1 MSWWD
6 RLLGRVPQPP
16 PEPETPVEIE
26 RRETRHALAT
36 LRRYGVQ
43 VVPVSE
49 RRDSL
54 VSTTFGMG
62 EATEDKRQT
71 ITPAARGY
79 FGLDALDSLYQQ
91 GGLFRRIAAGPAVD
105 AISPGWRTDDG
116 VDQDATS
123 AFDRRHRLRQKL
135 LDVTRYARA
144 YGRAH
149 LLLITDDGQPLDQPL
164 PPGRHRIKA
173 MQVLMRR
180 ECIPFRWSSDLDSE
194 GFGDVDLWQVVPIR
208 VGVLVPACAVHAS
221 RVLTMRGLDPVL
233 TPVPGFDLGRGLS
246 VPDAYWD
253 VVRDYLAA
261 TDAVAYSALEMS
273 VPVLRMGAHAELMSG
288 SDRENA
294 LASLQLLKMKRSV
307 FGTAV
312 LAGSDEYERV
322 PVQFSGVSD
331 AVRVLQERVCAL
343 EGIPVTKLFGQAP
356 GGLSTDNESG
366 RVNYNTLL
374 AGVRVDCA
382 DPMLQT
388 IYDTEFG
395 PGDRTIQW
403 GTVEPL
409 SEREQAEIDE
419 IRARRDATLVGIQAV
434 TAAEVRARYEGD
446 EVLPYPVV
454 SEYDDLDDLDL
465 AEPTDEIARED
476 AETYRVPEAAR
487 NNARRVLRWREE
499 HGDEVR
505 GMTEVGWRRARQLAD
520 NETVGYDTVAA
531 MAAFNR
537 HRKNAEVA
545 EEHKGE
551 PWKDA
556 GHVAWLGWGGTTGI
570 DWARKI
576 TGAAD

>member
-1 MSWWD
+1 MGWWD
-6 RLLGRVPQPP
+6 RLLGRVPLPP
-16 PEPETPVEIE
+16 PEPETPAEIE
-26 RRETRHALAT
+26 RRETRGALAT
-36 LRRYGVQ
+36 LRRYGVH
-43 VVPVSE
+43 VIPASE
-49 RRDSL
+49 RRDALGSMAM
-54 VSTTFGMG
+54 GMG
-62 EATEDKRQT
+62 EATDDKRLT
-71 ITPAARGY
+71 IAPVSRGY
-79 FGLDALDSLYQQ
+79 FGLEALDTLYQQ
-91 GGLFRRIAAGPAVD
+91 GGLFRRLSAGPAVD
-105 AISPGWRTDDG
+105 AVSPGWRTDDG
-116 VDQDATS
+116 VSQDATS
-123 AFDRRHRLRQKL
+123 AFDRRHRLRAKL
-135 LDVTRYARA
+135 VDVTRFARA

-149 LLLITDDGQPLDQPL
+149 LMIITDDGAPLDQPL
-164 PPGRHRIKA
+164 PPGPHRIKA
-173 MQVLMRR
+173 LQVLMRR
-180 ECIPFRWSSDLDSE
+180 ECIPVRWSSDLGAE

-208 VGVLVPACAVHAS
+208 VGVYAPATPVHAS

-246 VPDAYWD
+246 VPDVYWD

-261 TDAVAYSALEMS
+261 TDAVAYAALEMS

-288 SDRENA
+288 ADRENA

-312 LAGSDEYERV
+312 LAGADEYERV
-322 PVQFSGVSD
+322 PVQFSGVRD
-331 AVRVLQERVCAL
+331 AIAVLQERVCAI
-343 EGIPVTKLFGQAP
+343 EGQPVTKVFGQAP

-374 AGVRVDCA
+374 AGIRVDCVE
-382 DPMLQT
+382 PMIHA

-419 IRARRDATLVGIQAV
+419 IRARRDEILIRTTAI
-434 TAAEVRARYEGD
+434 TAAESRARYEGD
-446 EVLPYPVV
+446 QVLPFPVV
-454 SEYDDLDDLDL
+454 SAYDDIDDLDVG
-465 AEPTDEIARED
+465 EPTEEEVRED
-476 AETYRVPEAAR
+476 AETYAVPEGAR

-520 NETVGYDTVAA
+520 NARVGYDTVAA

-551 PWKDA
+551 PWRDA